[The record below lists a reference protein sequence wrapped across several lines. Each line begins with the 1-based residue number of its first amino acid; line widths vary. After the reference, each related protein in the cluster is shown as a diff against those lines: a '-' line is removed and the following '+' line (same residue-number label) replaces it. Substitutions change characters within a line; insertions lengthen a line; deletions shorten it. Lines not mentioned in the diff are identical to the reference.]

1 MKRYTK
7 LNDYYILDN
16 HTGQKLDQ
24 KRTIIRLN
32 KYENELNE
40 VKNGDS
46 NG

>member
-24 KRTIIRLN
+24 KRAIRRLN
-32 KYENELNE
+32 KYEVLLNDIN
-40 VKNGDS
+40 KNGKHK
-46 NG
+46 